1 MAARLAKKAT
11 RQWKTLNNLWGVD
24 IPFEQPGAI
33 WIGESSQTTI
43 TTNKWQL
50 LEKSMQKENIILQLI
65 SRNDV
70 TDLCNGA
77 IRVDPDEIYLYEPDV
92 LQLDS
97 SEILNAMQNA
107 ASSLDGVTRN
117 RGFWAMISSIPLR
130 YIAATC
136 YPHLSNDI

>member
-1 MAARLAKKAT
+1 MAARLAKIAT

-50 LEKSMQKENIILQLI
+50 LEKAMQKENIILQLI

-107 ASSLDGVTRN
+107 AKINQIELIEHCQVYDFECDSHGNINTLLTNQGKI
-117 RGFWAMISSIPLR
+117 G
-130 YIAATC
+130 
-136 YPHLSNDI
+136 